1 MTSDETKTPR
11 FAGKVALVTGGAGG
25 LGRAYALAF
34 AREGARLILADL
46 NEDGLAESRRL
57 VEAEGGAASIHRV
70 DMGDEGSIQALAA
83 AAGAET
89 DRLDVLINNAGL
101 HAGEIARGFFGL
113 GLAKWQ
119 HFLAVNTLGPL
130 LLAEAV
136 RPLLAAA
143 KGVIINKSSM
153 ASYTPATA
161 YGITKAALNVLTHAM
176 ATQFAVDG
184 IRCVAIAPGLM
195 ATEAARAGVADD
207 NWERL
212 KGMQAVKRQGTAED
226 IANLGVFLAS
236 DEGGFINNQVILCDG
251 GNQMRGFR
259 I

>member
-1 MTSDETKTPR
+1 M
-11 FAGKVALVTGGAGG
+11 AGKFADKTVLVTGSAGG

-34 AREGARLILADL
+34 GREGAHLILADI
-46 NEDGLAESRRL
+46 NEAGLAESKL
-57 VEAEGGAASIHRV
+57 MVEEVGGSASVHRV
-70 DMGDEGSIQALAA
+70 DMAVEADIEAFGREVLAA
-83 AAGAET
+83 HEK
-89 DRLDVLINNAGL
+89 LDVLINNAGL
-101 HAGEIARGFFGL
+101 HMGEIARGFFGL
-113 GLAKWQ
+113 GQAKWQ
-119 HFLAVNTLGPL
+119 YFFAVNTIGPM

-136 RPLLAAA
+136 RPALAKA

-153 ASYTPATA
+153 ASYNPATA
-161 YGITKAALNVLTHAM
+161 YGITKASLNIFTHAM
-176 ATQFAVDG
+176 AMQFGADE

-195 ATEAARAGVADD
+195 QTDAARTGVADD

-212 KGMQAVKRQGTAED
+212 KGMQSVKRQGTAED

-236 DEGGFINNQVILCDG
+236 DEGSFINNQVILCDG